1 MRRLIARATRHGG
14 PGFVLIALVAGLLA
28 ASGSASAASSPAGP
42 PSLPG
47 PPPGA
52 GVGYPTAPAPGVSP
66 PAEPVGP
73 PSAIPAVSGPGLV
86 GGNPRIHGRKLALTL
101 ACHGNGSASLSVASI
116 RKAPLA
122 RGRYTCSKGRT
133 TLSLTLP
140 AAYAHRF
147 GSPVIGS
154 LTLGAGQSFSVTLS
168 SGAVPS
174 SFWSDG
180 GLQCNLFGAD
190 QPYLVAP
197 DFRVMPAAMIDVRP
211 WVAFYT
217 AANGWRWLG
226 TGGLNKSAWYQ
237 WTAGPT
243 GVNSWVT
250 PTGALNPW
258 TWAPITVRPGRGTYA
273 IGVFEV
279 EYLYFHPTYAWEYAH
294 SQTATGP
301 TTTYCSFP

>member
-1 MRRLIARATRHGG
+1 MRRFIARAARRGA
-14 PGFVLIALVAGLLA
+14 PGCVLIALVAGLLA
-28 ASGSASAASSPAGP
+28 ASSSASAASSPTGP

-52 GVGYPTAPAPGVSP
+52 GVGYPPAPAPGVSP

-73 PSAIPAVSGPGLV
+73 PSAIPAVSGSGLV
-86 GGNPRIHGRKLALTL
+86 GGNPRLNGRKLTLTL
-101 ACHGNGSASLSVASI
+101 ACHSNGSASLSVTSI

-122 RGRYTCSKGRT
+122 RGRYTCNKGRA

-147 GSPVIGS
+147 GSPAIGS
-154 LTLGAGQSFSVTLS
+154 LTLGAGQSFSVTVS
-168 SGAVPS
+168 SKPVRNA
-174 SFWSDG
+174 FWTNG
-180 GLQCNLFGAD
+180 GLQCNLFGPNE
-190 QPYLVAP
+190 PYLVAP
-197 DFRVMPAAMIDVRP
+197 NFHVMPAAMIDVRP

-226 TGGLNKSAWYQ
+226 TDGLNKSAWYQ

-243 GVNSWVT
+243 GVSSWIT

-258 TWAPITVRPGRGTYA
+258 TWAPITVRPGHGTYA

-279 EYLYFHPTYAWEYAH
+279 EYLYFRPTYAWEYAG

-301 TTTYCSFP
+301 PTTYCSFP

>member
-1 MRRLIARATRHGG
+1 M
-14 PGFVLIALVAGLLA
+14 LLA
-28 ASGSASAASSPAGP
+28 ASGSAFAASSPAGL

-52 GVGYPTAPAPGVSP
+52 GVGYPPAPAPGVSP
-66 PAEPVGP
+66 PVEPVGP
-73 PSAIPAVSGPGLV
+73 PSAIPGTVPGPGLV
-86 GGNPRIHGRKLALTL
+86 GGNPRFHGRKLTLSL
-101 ACHGNGSASLSVASI
+101 ACHANGSASLSVTSI

-122 RGRYTCSKGRT
+122 RGRYTCRGGRA

-154 LTLGAGQSFSVTLS
+154 LALGAGQPFSVTLS
-168 SGAVPS
+168 SGPVRNG
-174 SFWSDG
+174 FLSDG

-197 DFRVMPAAMIDVRP
+197 NFRVMPAVMIDVRP

-217 AANGWRWLG
+217 AAAGWRWLG
-226 TGGLNKSAWYQ
+226 TGGLNKSTWYQ
-237 WTAGPT
+237 WTAGPN
-243 GVNSWVT
+243 GVSSWIT

-258 TWAPITVRPGRGTYA
+258 TWAPITVRPGHGTYA

-279 EYLYFHPTYAWEYAH
+279 EYLYFHHTYAWAYAH
-294 SQTATGP
+294 SRTATGP
-301 TTTYCSFP
+301 PATYCSFP

>member
-1 MRRLIARATRHGG
+1 M
-14 PGFVLIALVAGLLA
+14 
-28 ASGSASAASSPAGP
+28 ASGSASAASSATGP

-52 GVGYPTAPAPGVSP
+52 GVGYPPAPAPGVSP

-73 PSAIPAVSGPGLV
+73 PSAIPGTVSGPGPA
-86 GGNPRIHGRKLALTL
+86 GGDPRLRGRKLTVLL
-101 ACHGNGSASLSVASI
+101 ACRANGSASLSVTSI
-116 RKAPLA
+116 RQAPLA
-122 RGRYTCSKGRT
+122 RGRYTCHKGRA

-140 AAYAHRF
+140 AAYVHRF

-154 LTLGAGQSFSVTLS
+154 LKLGAGQPFSVTLS
-168 SGAVPS
+168 SRPVGT

-180 GLQCNLFGAD
+180 GLQCSLFGAH

-197 DFRVMPAAMIDVRP
+197 NFRVMPAATIDVRP

-226 TGGLNKSAWYQ
+226 TGGVNKSTWYQ
-237 WTAGPT
+237 WNAGPT
-243 GVNSWVT
+243 GVSSWIT

-258 TWAPITVRPGRGTYA
+258 TWAPITVRGGHGTYA

-279 EYLYFHPTYAWEYAH
+279 EYLYFHPTYAWAYAH

-301 TTTYCSFP
+301 MTTYCSVP

>member
-1 MRRLIARATRHGG
+1 
-14 PGFVLIALVAGLLA
+14 
-28 ASGSASAASSPAGP
+28 
-42 PSLPG
+42 
-47 PPPGA
+47 
-52 GVGYPTAPAPGVSP
+52 
-66 PAEPVGP
+66 VGP
-73 PSAIPAVSGPGLV
+73 SSAIPGALSGPGPT
-86 GGNPRIHGRKLALTL
+86 GGNPRLRGRKLTLSL
-101 ACHGNGSASLSVASI
+101 ACHANGSASLSVTSL

-122 RGRYTCSKGRT
+122 RGRYKCRKGLS
-133 TLSLTLP
+133 TLTLTLP

-154 LTLGAGQSFSVTLS
+154 LTLGAGQPFSVTLS
-168 SGAVPS
+168 SRPVPNR
-174 SFWSDG
+174 FWTDG

-197 DFRVMPAAMIDVRP
+197 NFRVMPPAMIDVRP

-226 TGGLNKSAWYQ
+226 TGGLNTSAWYQ
-237 WTAGPT
+237 WTAGPN
-243 GVNSWVT
+243 GVSSWVT

-258 TWAPITVRPGRGTYA
+258 TWAPLSVRPGRGTYA

-279 EYLYFHPTYAWEYAH
+279 EYLYFHPTYAWAYAR

-301 TTTYCSFP
+301 PMTYCSFP

>member
-1 MRRLIARATRHGG
+1 MT
-14 PGFVLIALVAGLLA
+14 
-28 ASGSASAASSPAGP
+28 
-42 PSLPG
+42 
-47 PPPGA
+47 
-52 GVGYPTAPAPGVSP
+52 
-66 PAEPVGP
+66 
-73 PSAIPAVSGPGLV
+73 
-86 GGNPRIHGRKLALTL
+86 
-101 ACHGNGSASLSVASI
+101 SI

-122 RGRYTCSKGRT
+122 RGRYTCSKGRA

-140 AAYAHRF
+140 AADAHRF

-154 LTLGAGQSFSVTLS
+154 LTLGGGQAFSVTLS
-168 SGAVPS
+168 SKTVPN

-190 QPYLVAP
+190 RPYLVAP
-197 DFRVMPAAMIDVRP
+197 NFRVMPAAMIDVRP

-237 WTAGPT
+237 WTAGPS
-243 GVNSWVT
+243 GVSSWIT

-258 TWAPITVRPGRGTYA
+258 TWAPITVRPGHGTFA

-279 EYLYFHPTYAWEYAH
+279 EYLYFHPTYAWEYA
-294 SQTATGP
+294 SGQTAMGP
-301 TTTYCSFP
+301 KTTYCSFP

>member
-1 MRRLIARATRHGG
+1 
-14 PGFVLIALVAGLLA
+14 V
-28 ASGSASAASSPAGP
+28 SGSGP
-42 PSLPG
+42 
-47 PPPGA
+47 
-52 GVGYPTAPAPGVSP
+52 
-66 PAEPVGP
+66 
-73 PSAIPAVSGPGLV
+73 V
-86 GGNPRIHGRKLALTL
+86 GGNPRLSGRKLTLTL
-101 ACHGNGSASLSVASI
+101 ACHSNGSASLSVTSI

-122 RGRYTCSKGRT
+122 RGRYSCIKGRA

-168 SGAVPS
+168 SRTVPS
-174 SFWSDG
+174 RFWSDG

-190 QPYLVAP
+190 RPYLVAP

-226 TGGLNKSAWYQ
+226 TNGLNKSAWYQ

-243 GVNSWVT
+243 GVSSWIT

-258 TWAPITVRPGRGTYA
+258 TWAPITARPGHGTVA

-279 EYLYFHPTYAWEYAH
+279 EYLYFHPTYAWEYAR

-301 TTTYCSFP
+301 TATYCSFP